1 MPTPIRAPLTGRVWK
16 IARAVGDPVA
26 AGEPVIILES
36 MKMEINVDTLF
47 DGTVTEVRKAEGDT
61 VQADEI
67 LAIVED

>member
-1 MPTPIRAPLTGRVWK
+1 MEIRSPLAGTVWK
-16 IARAVGDPVA
+16 ILVQPGDAVAGGDTL
-26 AGEPVIILES
+26 IILES

-47 DGTVTEVRKAEGDT
+47 DGTVTEIRKAEGDT